1 MEDIIIFA
9 NTENGDKNAMSV
21 WEYIS
26 KIDSIKS
33 HAYSNPVTNLTSTST
48 TLALSA
54 SMGKQLNDKFSN
66 YMPKSGGNIS
76 GNVTVNGTLTTSGK
90 TTVQNWVEANDVRSN
105 SYWVKDMLLSDV
117 NESSKV
123 VS

>member
-1 MEDIIIFA
+1 
-9 NTENGDKNAMSV
+9 MSV

-33 HAYSNPVTNLTSTST
+33 HADSNPVTNLTSTST

-66 YMPKSGGNIS
+66 YMPKSGGTFS

-90 TTVQNWVEANDVRSN
+90 TTVQNWVGG
-105 SYWVKDMLLSDV
+105 K
-117 NESSKV
+117 
-123 VS
+123 